1 MENEFQI
8 TAEPR
13 SGLGTAMT
21 RRLRRA
27 GRVPAII
34 YGGEQANSVVTL
46 DHNNIYHHL
55 KREAFHS
62 HVLTLEVGDRSEQ
75 VILRDVQMHPYK
87 QQVMH
92 LDFLRVSADRK
103 LRMTVPLHFLGE
115 ETAPGVKQSGG
126 VVSHVMPEVEI
137 ECLAKDLPEFIAV
150 DISGLEIDQSLHL
163 SDLILPSGVTIP
175 ALAFGH
181 DHDLPVV
188 AINPPRKQ
196 EAEPGEAE
204 PGAAPAATDD
214 ENA

>member
-8 TAEPR
+8 NAEPR

-34 YGGEQANSVVTL
+34 YGGEQPNSVVTL
-46 DHNNIYHHL
+46 DHNNIYHQL
-55 KREAFHS
+55 KREPFHS
-62 HVLTLEVGDRSEQ
+62 HVLTVDVAGRSEQ

-115 ETAPGVKQSGG
+115 ETALGVKQSGG
-126 VVSHVMPEVEI
+126 VVSHVMPDI
-137 ECLAKDLPEFIAV
+137 AKDLPEFIAV
-150 DISGLEIDQSLHL
+150 DISGLDLDQSLHL
-163 SDLILPSGVTIP
+163 SDLILPPGVTIP

-188 AINPPRKQ
+188 AIHPPRKQ
-196 EAEPGEAE
+196 EVEPGEAE
-204 PGAAPAATDD
+204 PDAAPAPADD